1 MSWFEEHVDAEEVEN
16 NLLRI
21 SNVISLWCK
30 EVSSHR
36 FVFVTPEELQV
47 WEKFFYAGLEACVP
61 LDQESTLKDS
71 AQYSCPPLPNL
82 FVGKMFL
89 EQIEQKMGL
98 LGTVIDGVEPSV
110 KSDKSPPPA
119 EKPKAK
125 AKAKS
130 KRVDEV
136 GDALNSFKKAA
147 AELDT
152 NYETTWIDTAK
163 TAILNPFASLR
174 KFGAEGTCSPAAAFI
189 AARMSLHFCWTE
201 SNPGVDGPA
210 KRWGQVRNSI
220 VDYIVAQHPHVFSS
234 QVVLALPSG
243 GFETEGAPPKLTVE
257 RFMQEFSRQDAATQR
272 TRAIDEAAAGSEHG
286 SGGSASS
293 KDVENSVTLGGY
305 GGKIERLRELTRLFH
320 DQGVMI
326 RLTPFTSTAGLSTE
340 WGYQVMPQIRV
351 PHGRTNL
358 TTI

>member
-1 MSWFEEHVDAEEVEN
+1 MALNPLS
-16 NLLRI
+16 
-21 SNVISLWCK
+21 K
-30 EVSSHR
+30 
-36 FVFVTPEELQV
+36 VTKVRRQ
-47 WEKFFYAGLEACVP
+47 
-61 LDQESTLKDS
+61 
-71 AQYSCPPLPNL
+71 
-82 FVGKMFL
+82 
-89 EQIEQKMGL
+89 QKK
-98 LGTVIDGVEPSV
+98 T
-110 KSDKSPPPA
+110 KA
-119 EKPKAK
+119 KPKAK
-125 AKAKS
+125 SRK
-130 KRVDEV
+130 VDEV
-136 GDALNSFKKAA
+136 GGALNSFKKAA

-326 RLTPFTSTAGLSTE
+326 RLTTFTSDAALSTE
-340 WGYQVMPQIRV
+340 WGYQVMPQMKA
-351 PHGRTNL
+351 PHGMEEL
-358 TTI
+358 I